1 VSCEKKSKSSTP
13 EKSPNIDLNL
23 GFSFLLFTPAFTQNN
38 LVPRGLENPRAII
51 VIITPDFPIRVF
63 PVRKRSSRVRAGVP
77 LA

>member
-1 VSCEKKSKSSTP
+1 VKRNPNRSPLK
-13 EKSPNIDLNL
+13 KSPNIDLNL

-63 PVRKRSSRVRAGVP
+63 PVRKRSSRVGAGVP